1 MADVTSVPV
10 ILAFTKFDVVV
21 SKVLFDIARGDT
33 LQYEG
38 ARAEAHANC
47 EHSIRRRF
55 GEDPRDVPAEI
66 VSSAYYSLT
75 LYAS

>member
-1 MADVTSVPV
+1 MPV
-10 ILAFTKFDVVV
+10 ILVFTKFDAVV
-21 SKVLFDIARGDT
+21 SKILFDIARGDV
-33 LQYEG
+33 LQCEY
-38 ARAEAHANC
+38 ARAEAHANY

-66 VSSAYYSLT
+66 VSGVYSLT